1 MTERRWKC
9 QPVRRRLASMSEE
22 EQPARKP
29 TRAEAERHLRQNQSI
44 ETAGGYL
51 ITPEELTEPYKE
63 EWEKAMKE
71 ALDEMERKGEIE
83 G

>member
-1 MTERRWKC
+1 MKLD
-9 QPVRRRLASMSEE
+9 RRRVGSMGEE
-22 EQPARKP
+22 EQRARKP
-29 TRAEAERHLRQNQSI
+29 TRAEAERHLRQNRSI
-44 ETAGGYL
+44 ETAGGDL